1 MCRVVVVFVGYWGGG
16 RGKGGHV
23 RGSEGAYCKVG
34 VEYRNEQG
42 GMDVVVSFVG
52 RYKQLLRQKAIP
64 TRVNYNRK
72 LQRQE

>member
-23 RGSEGAYCKVG
+23 RGSEAYCKVG
-34 VEYRNEQG
+34 VEYGNEQG

-52 RYKQLLRQKAIP
+52 QYKQLLRQKAIP